1 MIRKPR
7 GHFSTSQ
14 LLLGD
19 KEQVFINEEPKP
31 VEKAPV
37 ALQRV
42 QKVNP
47 FADPKQKKSK
57 YQKR

>member
-19 KEQVFINEEPKP
+19 KEQVFMNEPAPLPVPKI
-31 VEKAPV
+31 
-37 ALQRV
+37 ALERIK
-42 QKVNP
+42 KVNP
-47 FADPKQKKSK
+47 FEDPKQKKSK